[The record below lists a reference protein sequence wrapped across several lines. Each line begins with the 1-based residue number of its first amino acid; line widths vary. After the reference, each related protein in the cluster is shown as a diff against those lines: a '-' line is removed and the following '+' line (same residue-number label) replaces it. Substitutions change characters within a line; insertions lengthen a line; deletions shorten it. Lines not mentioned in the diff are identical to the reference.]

1 MMKVQNYSNHT
12 KWNPFFH
19 FVVMPLLTLNLI
31 EHVVRVFTS
40 SEAERWDQGFWALF
54 SVVLI
59 LLAISIRL
67 MILTVQDR
75 VIRLEERLRYREILD
90 PEIAV
95 KAAELPIGQTIALRF
110 ASNEELGTLIERVL
124 AGELRSP
131 KEIKMAVKDWK
142 GDYLRA

>member
-1 MMKVQNYSNHT
+1 MKVQNYSNHT
-12 KWNPFFH
+12 MWNPFFH

-59 LLAISIRL
+59 LMAISIRL

-95 KAAELPIGQTIALRF
+95 KAAELPIGQIIALRF

>member
-1 MMKVQNYSNHT
+1 MKVQNYSNHT
-12 KWNPFFH
+12 MWNPFFH

-31 EHVVRVFTS
+31 EHVVRIFTVS
-40 SEAERWDQGFWALF
+40 APERWDQGFWALF

-59 LLAISIRL
+59 LMAISIRL

-95 KAAELPIGQTIALRF
+95 KAAELPIGQIIALRF

>member
-1 MMKVQNYSNHT
+1 MKVQNYSNHT

>member
-1 MMKVQNYSNHT
+1 MKVQNYSNHT
-12 KWNPFFH
+12 MWNPFFH

>member
-1 MMKVQNYSNHT
+1 MKVQNYSNHT

-95 KAAELPIGQTIALRF
+95 KAAELPIGQIIALRF

>member
-1 MMKVQNYSNHT
+1 MKVQNYSNHT
-12 KWNPFFH
+12 MWNPFFH

-95 KAAELPIGQTIALRF
+95 KAAELPIGQIIALRF